1 MLPKYGDWQ
10 VVRELGRGSFGQ
22 VYEIQKEEFGQTY
35 RAALKIIS
43 IPKSP
48 SDVDAV
54 RGAGMTDDNITEYYH
69 SIVEDSV
76 KEIALMSELQGN
88 SNIVNYQNHEVRKH
102 PDDPGWDIYLQME
115 LLMPLNKYIQQNG
128 ITREEVIRLGMDV
141 CSALEVCQERDIIHR
156 DIKPENIFLSKQGH
170 FKLGDFGIARTEERT
185 KSGMSRKGTYSYMA
199 PEVYR
204 GEAYNKSV
212 DLYSLGMVLYRLLNE
227 NRAPFMPPYPQAIRY
242 EDQEQALMRRMSGEP
257 LPMPSR
263 EQGDLAEIVLKA
275 CSFNPQNRFA
285 SPAAMR
291 QALDTVLHGGQVQ
304 LEPDLPPRS
313 WVSTGDETDTAIDG
327 VGNGGWPIEDPPVY
341 PVTLAYEEMQTRRK
355 GGLRW
360 MRWAAVVLASLL
372 VVGGG
377 AFAAAYG
384 TMTSE
389 VPNLVGKSQEDAI
402 AALEDAGFH
411 YTVEEDYSGVDSPGK
426 VLSQSP
432 EAEKRAWKRNPVAL
446 NVSMQENQV
455 SVPDVLGMDAEK
467 AAAAM
472 TAKGLKV
479 SLKGKEDSSAKKGT
493 VLSQSLAG
501 GKTAER
507 GKEITL
513 TVCTGAGTL
522 VMPNIVDLETEQ
534 AKKVLKNAGF
544 SNISKENGYN
554 PYIVKGRIFD
564 QKPKTGACIKADA
577 QITLYESLG
586 ADPKGSV
593 PDVVGLDAEKAVSIM
608 QKCGYQTTLKGKKDD
623 DFQAGTIM
631 KQSVDGGKQAQK
643 GTKIELT
650 VCLGTDKLI
659 VPYVIGMTEGEA
671 KAELKS
677 AGFENIK
684 VGESDYCADVEKGCV
699 FQQSQDGGTLL
710 MPKTAITICIS
721 KGYEEGDTT
730 EPEPE
735 PEPGNDSEPEE
746 PVTPEPSDPE
756 QTELSDMINDV
767 ELFQETVGGESSTD
781 ENYDDRTRYETFDP
795 DDMDEDSTDEDS
807 TYEDSTDEDSTDG
820 DQITALDEAVHFNAG
835 ERYLMRYYVSN
846 PGVGAFEEETESHIS
861 NIFCRDENYSLY
873 GCYVGQSKEEAKAI
887 LEEKGWYLFGN
898 QWPTEESDD
907 EEMYDEDSAICQ
919 NDAHEEMEF
928 RFDEDGVI
936 TEISWNWNQE
946 DYY

>member
-1 MLPKYGDWQ
+1 MLPKYGDWK

-35 RAALKIIS
+35 RGALKIIS

-48 SDVDAV
+48 DDVDAV
-54 RGAGMTDDNITEYYH
+54 RGAGMTDANITEYYH

-102 PDDPGWDIYLQME
+102 LNDPGWDIYLQME
-115 LLMPLNKYIQQNG
+115 LLLPLNKYIQQNG
-128 ITREEVIRLGMDV
+128 ITREEVIRLGIDV
-141 CSALEVCQERDIIHR
+141 CNALEVCQSMDIIHR
-156 DIKPENIFLSKQGH
+156 DIKPENIFLSKQGN

-227 NRAPFMPPYPQAIRY
+227 NRAPFMPPYPRTIRY
-242 EDQEQALMRRMSGEP
+242 EDQEQALMRRMSGETI
-257 LPMPSR
+257 PMPSR

-275 CSFNPQNRFA
+275 CSFYPEDRFA

-291 QALDTVLHGGQVQ
+291 QALETVLRGGRVELKQNI
-304 LEPDLPPRS
+304 PPHS
-313 WVSTGDETDTAIDG
+313 WDSVSDDTATAMTG
-327 VGNGGWPIEDPPVY
+327 VDNGWGTDKPPVY
-341 PVTLAYEEMQTRRK
+341 PNTPPYVEPVKRRR

-372 VVGGG
+372 MVGGG

-446 NVSMQENQV
+446 NVSMQENQI
-455 SVPDVLGMDAEK
+455 SVPDVLGMNAEK

-479 SLKGKEDSSAKKGT
+479 SLKGKEDSSAKKGS
-493 VLSQSLAG
+493 VLAQSLAG
-501 GKTAER
+501 GKTAEQ
-507 GKEITL
+507 GTEITL

-735 PEPGNDSEPEE
+735 PDPGNDSEPEE

-756 QTELSDMINDV
+756 RTELSDMINDV
-767 ELFQETVGGESSTD
+767 ELFQETVGGEEGWDEHFQDYTKYETLQEVDRELTD
-781 ENYDDRTRYETFDP
+781 EN
-795 DDMDEDSTDEDS
+795 TDES
-807 TYEDSTDEDSTDG
+807 NMDG
-820 DQITALDEAVHFNAG
+820 DQSAVVPFAEHYFNTG
-835 ERYLMRYYVSN
+835 ENYLVRYYISN
-846 PGVGAFEEETESHIS
+846 PGEGVFEYETDKRVTDV
-861 NIFCRDENYSLY
+861 FCRDNAYSLY
-873 GCYVGQSKEEAKAI
+873 GCYVGQSKEEAKTM
-887 LEEKGWYLFGN
+887 LEENSWTLWGD
-898 QWPTEESDD
+898 QWTAEETDDSDIASA
-907 EEMYDEDSAICQ
+907 ENDS
-919 NDAHEEMEF
+919 NVGLYF
-928 RFDEDGVI
+928 RFDENGVI
-936 TEISWNWNQE
+936 TEIHWRQNE
-946 DYY
+946 DNGDEW

>member
-1 MLPKYGDWQ
+1 MQPTYGNWKI
-10 VVRELGRGSFGQ
+10 VRELGRGSFGQ

-102 PDDPGWDIYLQME
+102 PNDPGWDIYLQME
-115 LLMPLNKYIQQNG
+115 LLVPLNKYIQQNG

-204 GEAYNKSV
+204 GEAYNKGV

-227 NRAPFMPPYPQAIRY
+227 NRAPFMPPYPQPIRY

-291 QALDTVLHGGQVQ
+291 QALETVLHGGQVQ
-304 LEPDLPPRS
+304 LEPDLPPRP
-313 WVSTGDETDTAIDG
+313 WVNTGDETDTAMT
-327 VGNGGWPIEDPPVY
+327 VGGHEWPSPEPPVY
-341 PVTLAYEEMQTRRK
+341 PDTPPYVEPVKRRK

-455 SVPDVLGMDAEK
+455 CVPDVLGMDAEK

-472 TAKGLKV
+472 TAKSLKV

-534 AKKVLKNAGF
+534 AQKVLKNAGF

-564 QKPKTGACIKADA
+564 QNPKTGACIKADA

-623 DFQAGTIM
+623 DFQAGTVM
-631 KQSVDGGKQAQK
+631 KQSVDGGKQVQK

-684 VGESDYCADVEKGCV
+684 VGESDYCVDVEKGCV

-721 KGYEEGDTT
+721 KGYEEGDPSEPDTEPEQEPDESVTT
-730 EPEPE
+730 EPIE
-735 PEPGNDSEPEE
+735 SER
-746 PVTPEPSDPE
+746 
-756 QTELSDMINDV
+756 TELSDLINDV

-795 DDMDEDSTDEDS
+795 DDSETSDGTDGDSTYEDS
-807 TYEDSTDEDSTDG
+807 TYEDSSDG
-820 DQITALDEAVHFNAG
+820 DQITASDEAVHFNAG
-835 ERYLMRYYVSN
+835 ERYLIRYYLST
-846 PGVGAFEEETESHIS
+846 PGVGAFEEETDSCIS

-873 GCYVGQSKEEAKAI
+873 GCYVGQSKEEARAI

-898 QWPTEESDD
+898 QWATEESDD
-907 EEMYDEDSAICQ
+907 EEMYDEDSAFCQ

-928 RFDEDGVI
+928 RFDENGVI

-946 DYY
+946 DYDW

>member
-1 MLPKYGDWQ
+1 MLPKYGDWKII
-10 VVRELGRGSFGQ
+10 RELGHGSFGQ

-48 SDVDAV
+48 SDVDQI
-54 RGAGMTDDNITEYYH
+54 RGAGMTDANITEYYH

-102 PDDPGWDIYLQME
+102 SDDPGWDIYLQME
-115 LLMPLNKYIQQNG
+115 LLLPLNKYIQQHG
-128 ITREEVIRLGMDV
+128 ITREEVIRLGIDV
-141 CSALEVCQERDIIHR
+141 CQALEVCQSRDIIHR
-156 DIKPENIFLSKQGH
+156 DIKPENIFLSKQGN

-199 PEVYR
+199 PEIYR

-227 NRAPFMPPYPQAIRY
+227 NRQPFMPPYPQAIRY

-257 LPMPSR
+257 LPLPSR
-263 EQGDLAEIVLKA
+263 ERGDLAEIVLKA
-275 CSFNPQNRFA
+275 CSFYPQDRFS

-291 QALDTVLHGGQVQ
+291 RALETVLHGETVNPK
-304 LEPDLPPRS
+304 EKIPDRS
-313 WVSTGDETDTAIDG
+313 GRSSNDDTATALTG
-327 VGNGGWPIEDPPVY
+327 EGGGWGAEPPVY
-341 PVTLAYEEMQTRRK
+341 PTQPNDPKPPKR

-360 MRWAAVVLASLL
+360 MRWAAVVLAALL

-389 VPNLVGKSQEDAI
+389 VPNLVGKNQEEAI

-479 SLKGKEDSSAKKGT
+479 SFKSKEDSAVKKGA
-493 VLSQSLAG
+493 VLAQSVAG
-501 GKTAER
+501 GKTAEQ
-507 GKEITL
+507 GTEVTL
-513 TVCTGAGTL
+513 TVCAGAGTL
-522 VMPNIVDLETEQ
+522 VIPNIVDLETEQ

-544 SNISKENGYN
+544 SNVSKENGYN

-564 QKPKTGACIKADA
+564 QDPKTGACVKADA
-577 QITLYESLG
+577 KITLYESLG

-631 KQSVDGGKQAQK
+631 KQSVSGGTQAKK
-643 GTKIELT
+643 GTEIQLT

-684 VGESDYCADVEKGCV
+684 VGESDYSADVEKGCV

-710 MPKTAITICIS
+710 MPQAAITICIS
-721 KGYEEGDTT
+721 KGYEEDEISDPKPDTST
-730 EPEPE
+730 
-735 PEPGNDSEPEE
+735 EPEE
-746 PVTPEPSDPE
+746 PVTPEPPE
-756 QTELSDMINDV
+756 AERTELSDLLNDA
-767 ELFQETVGGESSTD
+767 EQFQEKVGGEERWNPSEADDADYSGYEVLGTDSSEED
-781 ENYDDRTRYETFDP
+781 MSNEGDSIESDPRYYNSGET
-795 DDMDEDSTDEDS
+795 
-807 TYEDSTDEDSTDG
+807 
-820 DQITALDEAVHFNAG
+820 
-835 ERYLMRYYVSN
+835 YLMRYDVSQ
-846 PGVGAFEEETESHIS
+846 PGVGRFEGEEVARMLELYCRTE
-861 NIFCRDENYSLY
+861 EYSLY
-873 GCYVGQSKEEAKAI
+873 GCYVGQSKEEAI
-887 LEEKGWYLFGN
+887 TLLEENGWTQQEN
-898 QWPTEESDD
+898 QWDEEMSDD
-907 EEMYDEDSAICQ
+907 EETDDRELCYEIR
-919 NDAHEEMEF
+919 NEMMETSERLQF
-928 RFDEDGVI
+928 RFDENGVI
-936 TEISWNWNQE
+936 TELYWDSAEQSSIE
-946 DYY
+946 